1 MSTVMAVVTVL
12 YSAKH
17 LTCRNRA
24 TFVCGGGGGGGGGG
38 GVVGVEELSEEKRH

>member
-24 TFVCGGGGGGGGGG
+24 TFVCGGGGGGG
-38 GVVGVEELSEEKRH
+38 VVGVEELSEEKRH